1 MVPTLE
7 EILPK
12 LNGAEVF
19 SIVEAKCGY
28 WNVVLDD
35 ESSYLAAFNSPCG
48 RYRFKRMIFG
58 LKASQAIFQ
67 TGINQ
72 TFEICNGVNLHR

>member
-19 SIVEAKCGY
+19 SIVDAKCGY

-58 LKASQAIFQ
+58 LKRPRPLFKPASTRPSKFA
-67 TGINQ
+67 T
-72 TFEICNGVNLHR
+72 E